1 MKTWIVTGGGCGGV
15 PTTRTV
21 KAEGMD
27 LQWGCLV
34 FYGNNG
40 ITLAIGVGYW
50 NDIVEQEESN
60 D

>member
-1 MKTWIVTGGGCGGV
+1 MTTWEVTGGGCGGV

-21 KAEGMD
+21 TAEQMAIE
-27 LQWGCLV
+27 WGCLV

-50 NDIVEQEESN
+50 NDVAEKEESE
-60 D
+60 